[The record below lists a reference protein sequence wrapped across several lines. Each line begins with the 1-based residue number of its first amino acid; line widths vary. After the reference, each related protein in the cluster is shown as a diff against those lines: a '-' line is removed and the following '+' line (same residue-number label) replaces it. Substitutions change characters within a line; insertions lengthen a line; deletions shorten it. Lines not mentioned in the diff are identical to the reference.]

1 MDNAS
6 IKNNIFNVRKS
17 RKLTQNEIAQ
27 SLNISVNAYRAIE
40 KGMTAIVNPHV
51 VRMADLLELSTEE
64 LVLGYYPVQETD
76 ISIDDIKAEYGNKVN
91 SLEEQLDRME
101 KLVESLEETIATKN
115 EIINMLKK
123 SLAEQK

>member
-6 IKNNIFNVRKS
+6 IKKNIFNVRKS

-40 KGMTAIVNPHV
+40 KGKTAIVNPHV
-51 VRMADLLELSTEE
+51 VKMADLLELSTEE
-64 LVLGYYPVQETD
+64 LVLGYYPTQETD

>member
-1 MDNAS
+1 MDNDS

-17 RKLTQNEIAQ
+17 RKLTQYEIAQ

-40 KGMTAIVNPHV
+40 KGKTAIVNPHV
-51 VRMADLLELSTEE
+51 VKMADLLDLSTEE
-64 LVLGYYPVQETD
+64 LVLGYYPAQDTD
-76 ISIDDIKAEYGNKVN
+76 ISIEDIRSEYINKV
-91 SLEEQLDRME
+91 SLLEEQLDKME
-101 KLVESLEETIATKN
+101 KLVKSLEETIATKN

>member
-40 KGMTAIVNPHV
+40 KGKTAIVNPHV
-51 VRMADLLELSTEE
+51 VRMADLLKLSTEE

>member
-40 KGMTAIVNPHV
+40 KGKTAIVNPHV

-91 SLEEQLDRME
+91 SLEEQLGRME

>member
-40 KGMTAIVNPHV
+40 KGKTAIVNPHV

-91 SLEEQLDRME
+91 SLEEQLDKME
-101 KLVESLEETIATKN
+101 KLVKSLEETIATKN

>member
-40 KGMTAIVNPHV
+40 KGKTAIVNPHV

-64 LVLGYYPVQETD
+64 LVLGYYPVQKTD

>member
-40 KGMTAIVNPHV
+40 KGKTAIVNPHV
-51 VRMADLLELSTEE
+51 VKMADLLDLSTEE
-64 LVLGYYPVQETD
+64 LVLGYYPAQDTD
-76 ISIDDIKAEYGNKVN
+76 ISIEDIRSEYVNKV
-91 SLEEQLDRME
+91 SLLEEQLDKME
-101 KLVESLEETIATKN
+101 KLVKSLEETIATKN

>member
-40 KGMTAIVNPHV
+40 KGKTAIVNPHV

>member
-40 KGMTAIVNPHV
+40 KGKTAIVNPHV
-51 VRMADLLELSTEE
+51 VRMADRLELSTEE

>member
-1 MDNAS
+1 MDNDS

-40 KGMTAIVNPHV
+40 KGKTAIVNPHV

>member
-17 RKLTQNEIAQ
+17 RKLTQYEIAQ

-40 KGMTAIVNPHV
+40 KGKTAIVNPHV

>member
-40 KGMTAIVNPHV
+40 KGKTAIVNPHV

-115 EIINMLKK
+115 EIINMLK
-123 SLAEQK
+123 L

>member
-1 MDNAS
+1 MDNDS

-17 RKLTQNEIAQ
+17 RKLTQYEIAQ

-40 KGMTAIVNPHV
+40 KGKTAIVNPHV
-51 VRMADLLELSTEE
+51 VKMADLLDLSTEE
-64 LVLGYYPVQETD
+64 LVLGYYPAQDTD
-76 ISIDDIKAEYGNKVN
+76 ISIEDIRSEYVNKVRL
-91 SLEEQLDRME
+91 LEEQLDKME
-101 KLVESLEETIATKN
+101 KLVKSLEETIATKN

>member
-27 SLNISVNAYRAIE
+27 SPNISVNAYRAIE
-40 KGMTAIVNPHV
+40 KGKTAIVNPHV

>member
-6 IKNNIFNVRKS
+6 IKNNIFNIRKS
-17 RKLTQNEIAQ
+17 RKLTQYEIAQ

-40 KGMTAIVNPHV
+40 KGKTAIVNPHV
-51 VRMADLLELSTEE
+51 VKMADLLDLSTEE

-76 ISIDDIKAEYGNKVN
+76 ISIDDIKSEYGDKVS
-91 SLEEQLDRME
+91 SLEERLDRME
-101 KLVESLEETIATKN
+101 KLVKSLEETIATKN

>member
-40 KGMTAIVNPHV
+40 KGKTAIVNPHV

-123 SLAEQK
+123 SLADQK

>member
-1 MDNAS
+1 MDNDS

-17 RKLTQNEIAQ
+17 LKLTQYEIAQ

-40 KGMTAIVNPHV
+40 KGKTAIVNPHV
-51 VRMADLLELSTEE
+51 VKMADLLDLSTEE
-64 LVLGYYPVQETD
+64 LVLGYYPAQDTD
-76 ISIDDIKAEYGNKVN
+76 ISIEDIRSEYVNKV
-91 SLEEQLDRME
+91 SLLEEQLDKME
-101 KLVESLEETIATKN
+101 KLVKSLEETIATKN

>member
-40 KGMTAIVNPHV
+40 KGKTAIVNPHV

-101 KLVESLEETIATKN
+101 KLVDSLEETKATKN

>member
-40 KGMTAIVNPHV
+40 KGKTAIVNPHV
-51 VRMADLLELSTEE
+51 VKMADLLDLSTEE

-91 SLEEQLDRME
+91 SLEEQLDKME

>member
-40 KGMTAIVNPHV
+40 KGKTAIVNPHV

-64 LVLGYYPVQETD
+64 LVLGYYPVQD

>member
-6 IKNNIFNVRKS
+6 IKNNIFNIRKS

-40 KGMTAIVNPHV
+40 KGKTAIVNPHV

>member
-40 KGMTAIVNPHV
+40 KGKTAIVNPHV

-64 LVLGYYPVQETD
+64 LVLGYYPVQETE

-101 KLVESLEETIATKN
+101 KLVESLEEAIATKN

>member
-1 MDNAS
+1 MDNDS

-17 RKLTQNEIAQ
+17 RKLTQYEIAQ

-40 KGMTAIVNPHV
+40 KGKTAIVNPHV

>member
-1 MDNAS
+1 MDNTS

-40 KGMTAIVNPHV
+40 KGKTAIVNPHV

>member
-40 KGMTAIVNPHV
+40 KGKTAIVNPHV

-91 SLEEQLDRME
+91 SHEEQLDRME

>member
-40 KGMTAIVNPHV
+40 KGKTAIVNPHV

-123 SLAEQK
+123 LLAEQK

>member
-40 KGMTAIVNPHV
+40 KGKTAIVNPHV

-91 SLEEQLDRME
+91 SLEEQLDKME

>member
-1 MDNAS
+1 MDNDS

-17 RKLTQNEIAQ
+17 RKLTQYEIAQ

-40 KGMTAIVNPHV
+40 KGKTALVNPHV
-51 VRMADLLELSTEE
+51 VKMADLLDLSTEE
-64 LVLGYYPVQETD
+64 LVLGYYPAQDTD
-76 ISIDDIKAEYGNKVN
+76 ISIEDIRSEYVNKV
-91 SLEEQLDRME
+91 SLLEEQLDKME
-101 KLVESLEETIATKN
+101 KLVKSLEETIATKN

>member
-1 MDNAS
+1 MDNDS

-17 RKLTQNEIAQ
+17 RKLTQYEIAQ

-40 KGMTAIVNPHV
+40 KGKTAIVNPHV
-51 VRMADLLELSTEE
+51 VKMADLLDLSTEE
-64 LVLGYYPVQETD
+64 LVLGYYPAQDTD
-76 ISIDDIKAEYGNKVN
+76 ISIEDIRSEYVNKV
-91 SLEEQLDRME
+91 SLLEEQLDKME
-101 KLVESLEETIATKN
+101 KLVKSLEETIATKN